1 MTSQGLRA
9 SPEGIRAAKTALTD
23 KTLTQQKLAAAL
35 GITRQPVSKFFAGEP
50 VSRSCFVQICQQ
62 LGLSWQKVVGL
73 AEEAISETQLQ
84 PKGIDLDVLVREVR
98 QKRQEKIQDQ
108 CSTLQMLD
116 IAQAIP
122 LSKIY
127 TPVSVLEEITSQQ
140 WREISDL
147 MNDWCLECNFQGFG
161 QGNHQ
166 RALPGLDAIS
176 RYSKLMLLGKPGSGK
191 TTFLQYLAMEC
202 NHGKLQP
209 NQVPIFIRLKEFAE
223 DTQREGEL
231 NLLQYFVQEFRC
243 NGVEEESTL
252 AVLAG
257 GKALILLDA
266 LDEVPL
272 GHVDKVIRE
281 IRKFIQT
288 FYKNQ
293 FVITCRVSAQKYRF
307 QGFTEVE
314 IADFQEQQRDVFVKQ
329 WFMAVAHLSS
339 KEGDSTCNI
348 FTQQLNLPENQRIRE
363 LANTPILLH
372 LLCLVFRVK
381 MQFPYKPANL
391 YEQALNILLA
401 RWDETRGIKRDD
413 FYAHL
418 NLADKKKLLCYL
430 AVNTFVKGDYFF
442 TSDKIQDLIYDYLSN
457 QSNTIDLQQH
467 SIAILQGI
475 EAQDGLLVERARG
488 IDSFS
493 HLAFQEYLA
502 AKYIVDDAQNYN
514 WQLLIN
520 HVGEERWHNL
530 FLLIVS
536 MLDKPDN
543 ILLLMKDKV
552 DELVAADEKIQ
563 SYLIW
568 LHQKTSEFVNSGQ
581 VFTARAFYIICSYA
595 FADSANDVLVGDL
608 FNNISLNS
616 ELALDQLLFT
626 TLNCVNELEII
637 FEQNLHHAHA
647 FNYIY
652 ALNLNF
658 DEAINIVRDAEFR
671 EELQR
676 LKKGLPGAES
686 NLEKIL
692 YWWYENGKL
701 WHQQLKSKIIKYRNI
716 GYDWQFNQQQ
726 IRLLQ
731 QYFEA
736 NKLLMDCL
744 RYALNN
750 GLKQKIEDEL
760 FLVYQKR

>member
-1 MTSQGLRA
+1 M
-9 SPEGIRAAKTALTD
+9 
-23 KTLTQQKLAAAL
+23 
-35 GITRQPVSKFFAGEP
+35 
-50 VSRSCFVQICQQ
+50 QICQQ

-73 AEEAISETQLQ
+73 AEEAISETKLQ
-84 PKGIDLDVLVREVR
+84 SQGIDLDALVREVR
-98 QKRQEKIQDQ
+98 QKRQEKIQDH

-122 LSKIY
+122 LSEIY
-127 TPVSVLEEITSQQ
+127 TPVSILEEITSQQ

-147 MNDWCLECNFQGFG
+147 MNDWCIESNFQGFG
-161 QGNHQ
+161 QGKHQ

-202 NHGKLQP
+202 NYGKLRP

-223 DTQREGEL
+223 DTQRESEL
-231 NLLQYFVQEFRC
+231 NLLQYLVQEFRC

-252 AVLAG
+252 AVLTG

-272 GHVDKVIRE
+272 SHVDKVIRE

-339 KEGDSTCNI
+339 KEGESTCNI

-372 LLCLVFRVK
+372 LLCLIFKVK
-381 MQFPYKPANL
+381 MQFPCKSANL
-391 YEQALNILLA
+391 YEQALNIFLA

-442 TSDKIQDLIYDYLSN
+442 TSDKIQDLICDYLSN

-467 SIAILQGI
+467 SIDILQGI

-488 IDSFS
+488 IDFFS
-493 HLAFQEYLA
+493 HLAFQEYLT

-520 HVGEERWHNL
+520 HIGEERWHNL

-543 ILLLMKDKV
+543 ILQLMKDKV

-563 SYLIW
+563 SYLVW
-568 LHQKTSEFVNSGQ
+568 LHQKTNEVVNSGQ
-581 VFTARAFYIICSYA
+581 VFATRAFYMICSYF
-595 FADSANDVLVGDL
+595 FADSDNNVLAGDL
-608 FNNISLNS
+608 FNDISFNA
-616 ELALDQLLFT
+616 ELALDQLLFS
-626 TLNCVNELEII
+626 TLNCVSELEIC

-652 ALNLNF
+652 ALNINF
-658 DEAINIVRDAEFR
+658 DEAINIVSDAEFR
-671 EELQR
+671 EELQK
-676 LKKGLPGAES
+676 LKKGLPSAES
-686 NLEKIL
+686 NFEKL
-692 YWWYENGKL
+692 VSWWDENGKS
-701 WHQQLKSKIIKYRNI
+701 WNQQLSIKIIKYRNI
-716 GYDWQFNQQQ
+716 GHNWQFEKQQV
-726 IRLLQ
+726 RLLQ
-731 QYFEA
+731 QYFKA

-744 RYALNN
+744 RYALND

-760 FLVYQKR
+760 FLIYQKR